1 MKKFYLIATA
11 VTMLT
16 ACTNSEK
23 MTADF
28 SNDGPVMIGFET
40 FHEKSTKAAAT
51 GEISNPS
58 DFDLDNDGNGG
69 FGVWG
74 FKGAPA
80 DIPASSNASNYT
92 LNVSNITTFV
102 PIFENVQVWYV
113 DANNATYK
121 PKGFTYKVPKYWD
134 KNAEYIFFAYAP
146 YDATNASLD
155 KQTGKIS
162 IDNIPT
168 IQDISASKPE
178 TSGES
183 LVFGDDTDA
192 GDNVA
197 LRKDASGVIDYLM
210 GSYVTEQKLVAAN
223 VNTTATGTNQNKGDG
238 TKITYSG
245 QEQTVGFTFGH
256 MLSKLQVTL
265 KAKKAYP
272 GIKSIAVNKLYIKNM
287 PYSNANKTKFTQT
300 SPTAPA
306 GTYDDLA
313 YTSTLKIIDNNATI
327 GDVATSKNSLYILKN
342 GSLTSGTVSAPTNQ
356 PQTFFYYIAPN
367 DPVNN
372 NGTANNKYLLDIDYT
387 ITYVDTY
394 NNGENDVPVTEN
406 VSLTDVSLTYLD
418 GETIKGLQKLEQNY
432 SYTLTIS
439 VGLNQIYFT
448 VDAVTDWTES
458 NLGEVEIKKKQ
469 YTN

>member
-80 DIPASSNASNYT
+80 DIPASSDNSDYT
-92 LNVSNITTFV
+92 LNVSNTTTFV

-113 DANNATYK
+113 DASNATYK

-146 YDATNASLD
+146 YDATNASLN

-210 GSYVTEQKLVAAN
+210 GTYVTEQKLVAAN
-223 VNTTATGTNQNKGDG
+223 VNTTAIGTNQNKGTG
-238 TKITYSG
+238 TDINYSG

-265 KAKKAYP
+265 KAKKEYP

-287 PYSNANKTKFTQT
+287 PYSNATKTKFTQT

-306 GTYDDLA
+306 GTYDNLA
-313 YTSTLKIIDNNATI
+313 YTSTLKIIDNNAAS

-367 DPVNN
+367 DPVKND
-372 NGTANNKYLLDIDYT
+372 GTDNDKYLLDIDYT

-394 NNGENDVPVTEN
+394 KNGENDVPVTEN

-458 NLGEVEIKKKQ
+458 DLGEVEIK
-469 YTN
+469 

>member
-1 MKKFYLIATA
+1 MKKFYLFATA

-23 MTADF
+23 ITNDL
-28 SNDGPVMIGFET
+28 SYDGPVMIGFET

-58 DFDLDNDGNGG
+58 DFILDDSGNGG

-74 FKGAPA
+74 FKGKPD
-80 DIPASSNASNYT
+80 DIPAA
-92 LNVSNITTFV
+92 TTAADYAIDVINTVKFV
-102 PIFENVQVWYV
+102 PIFDNVQVWYV
-113 DANNATYK
+113 SNNFTTT
-121 PKGFTYKVPKYWD
+121 PTQGFTYAVPKYWD

-155 KQTGKIS
+155 KLTGKIS
-162 IDNIPT
+162 IGNIPA
-168 IQDISASKPE
+168 IQDISASNSS
-178 TSGES
+178 SGEA
-183 LVFGDDTDA
+183 LVFGDDTDDGA
-192 GDNVA
+192 PVV

-210 GSYVTEQKLVAAN
+210 GTYVTEQHLVAPN
-223 VNTTATGTNQNKGDG
+223 KTTTATGTNQNKGNG
-238 TKITYSG
+238 ENISYKG

-265 KAKKAYP
+265 KAKEDYS

-287 PYSNANKTKFTQT
+287 PYSSATTTTFTQT

-306 GTYDDLA
+306 GTYDVNHRA
-313 YTSTLKIIDNNATI
+313 YTSTLKIIDNGAAN
-327 GDVATSKNSLYILKN
+327 DVVATSKSSLYILKN
-342 GSLTSGTVSAPTNQ
+342 GSITNGNVSAPTNQ

-372 NGTANNKYLLDIDYT
+372 EGTTNDQYLLDIDYT

-394 NNGENDVPVTEN
+394 KDGDNDVPVTEN
-406 VSLTDVSLTYLD
+406 VSLSDVPLTYTEVV
-418 GETIKGLQKLEQNY
+418 ETQEVTKGLQKLEQNY
-432 SYTLTIS
+432 SYTLTLN

-448 VDAVTDWTES
+448 VDKVENWTES
-458 NLGEVEIKKKQ
+458 DLGEVEIK
-469 YTN
+469 

>member
-40 FHEKSTKAAAT
+40 FHEKSTRAAAT
-51 GEISNPS
+51 GEITLPEHFVKDAS
-58 DFDLDNDGNGG
+58 GNGG

-74 FKGAPA
+74 FKGAPD
-80 DIPASSNASNYT
+80 DIPAASAVADYT
-92 LNVSNITTFV
+92 IDVRNTTTFV
-102 PIFENVQVWYV
+102 PIFDNVQVWYV
-113 DANNATYK
+113 ANTY
-121 PKGFTYKVPKYWD
+121 PKNFTYAVPKYWD

-146 YDATNASLD
+146 YDATNASLN

-223 VNTTATGTNQNKGDG
+223 VNTTATGTNQNKGNG
-238 TKITYSG
+238 TVINYSG

-265 KAKKAYP
+265 KAKEEYP

-287 PYSNANKTKFTQT
+287 PYSNATKTKFTQT

-306 GTYDDLA
+306 GTYDNLA
-313 YTSTLKIIDNNATI
+313 YTSTLKIIDNNAES

-372 NGTANNKYLLDIDYT
+372 DETANDKYLLDIDYT

-394 NNGENDVPVTEN
+394 KNGENDVPVTEN

-418 GETIKGLQKLEQNY
+418 GETTKGLQKLEQNY

-458 NLGEVEIKKKQ
+458 DLGEVEIK
-469 YTN
+469 